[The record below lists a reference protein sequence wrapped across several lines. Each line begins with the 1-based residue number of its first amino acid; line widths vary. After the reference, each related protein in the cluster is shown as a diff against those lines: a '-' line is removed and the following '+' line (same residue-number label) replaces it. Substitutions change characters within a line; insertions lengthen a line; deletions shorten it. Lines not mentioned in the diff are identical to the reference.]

1 MKRRSPTKAEK
12 ARMDKLSRIRCVAC
26 WDTGLCC
33 GPTELHHL
41 LSGGRRRGHAYT
53 VPLGRYH
60 HQGIPLP
67 GWSLKYMRWHFGP
80 SLRLESKAFREAY
93 GDDDSLLAKVNA
105 QLEVA
110 A

>member
-1 MKRRSPTKAEK
+1 
-12 ARMDKLSRIRCVAC
+12 
-26 WDTGLCC
+26 
-33 GPTELHHL
+33 
-41 LSGGRRRGHAYT
+41 
-53 VPLGRYH
+53 
-60 HQGIPLP
+60 
-67 GWSLKYMRWHFGP
+67 MRLIFGP